1 MKENKTKKTIP
12 RWKAALA
19 CCLCVLLGGTAALVG
34 VWTAVGEEGRTL
46 LQAQRLIEEKFVG
59 EYDET
64 AHRQATLDAMVES
77 LGDRWSYYLT
87 PEQYQATL
95 DARSNRYVGIGITVS
110 REDPEDLLILEV
122 TPGGPAQE
130 AGVLAGDIIR
140 AVDGVALTPH
150 NREDRIAAIKGEEG
164 TAVTLD
170 LQRADGSQVTLEVE
184 RRTIQESS
192 AHWLLTGDG
201 VGLITIDNFY
211 AGAADSVAEGVED
224 LQAQGAKA
232 LILDVR
238 HNPGGYVTELVD
250 ILDLLLP
257 EGDVFVSRQAD
268 GEETIYTSD
277 ESFVDL
283 PLAVLVNGESYS
295 AAEFLAAQLRETA
308 GALVVGTQT
317 TGKGYSQMLY
327 ELADGSAVG
336 LSTARY
342 YTGGGVSLIGVGLE
356 PEPSVA
362 MTDQANEKLLRGE
375 LPLEEDL
382 QYQAAVRALD
392 LGE

>member
-1 MKENKTKKTIP
+1 
-12 RWKAALA
+12 
-19 CCLCVLLGGTAALVG
+19 
-34 VWTAVGEEGRTL
+34 
-46 LQAQRLIEEKFVG
+46 
-59 EYDET
+59 
-64 AHRQATLDAMVES
+64 
-77 LGDRWSYYLT
+77 
-87 PEQYQATL
+87 
-95 DARSNRYVGIGITVS
+95 
-110 REDPEDLLILEV
+110 
-122 TPGGPAQE
+122 
-130 AGVLAGDIIR
+130 
-140 AVDGVALTPH
+140 
-150 NREDRIAAIKGEEG
+150 
-164 TAVTLD
+164 
-170 LQRADGSQVTLEVE
+170 
-184 RRTIQESS
+184 
-192 AHWLLTGDG
+192 
-201 VGLITIDNFY
+201 TIDNFY

>member
-1 MKENKTKKTIP
+1 M
-12 RWKAALA
+12 
-19 CCLCVLLGGTAALVG
+19 
-34 VWTAVGEEGRTL
+34 
-46 LQAQRLIEEKFVG
+46 
-59 EYDET
+59 
-64 AHRQATLDAMVES
+64 
-77 LGDRWSYYLT
+77 
-87 PEQYQATL
+87 
-95 DARSNRYVGIGITVS
+95 
-110 REDPEDLLILEV
+110 
-122 TPGGPAQE
+122 
-130 AGVLAGDIIR
+130 
-140 AVDGVALTPH
+140 
-150 NREDRIAAIKGEEG
+150 
-164 TAVTLD
+164 
-170 LQRADGSQVTLEVE
+170 E